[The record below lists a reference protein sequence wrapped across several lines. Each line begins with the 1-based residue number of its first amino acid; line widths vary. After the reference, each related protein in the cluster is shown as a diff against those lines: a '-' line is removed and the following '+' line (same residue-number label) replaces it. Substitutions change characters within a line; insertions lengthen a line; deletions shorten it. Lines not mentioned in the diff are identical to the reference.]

1 MLSATRKTV
10 TQGLTGAMMAILIT
24 ATPTMAQTEKDVIM
38 MPPKANKI
46 PHVMTEHGDSR
57 TDNYYWLR
65 DDARKDKQV
74 IDYLKAEN
82 AYTES
87 VMAAGKTLENTLYNE
102 MVERMAQNDASVPY
116 DYNGYTYQTIY
127 QEGKDFPIYQRKPI
141 GSDGEWEILVDGNER
156 AKGYEFYQLGDL
168 AISPDNK
175 RIAIAED
182 KEGRRNYTVAYKDL
196 TDKTWQENVLTNI
209 SANLVWAN
217 DSQTLFYV
225 DKDPQTLLPYQI
237 YRHQYGSDRKQDVKI
252 FEENDDRFYTWMEKS
267 KSEDYILVTI
277 ASSTTSTTS
286 EYRLIDANAPEKPMV
301 VFSPRQEGREY
312 YIDHFK
318 GEFYIRSNHESELY
332 GLYKTASIDA
342 PWQTVIA
349 PQPEVD
355 LESFELFN
363 RWLVLEERKQGLVS
377 LRQIDWKTGQSTNI
391 IFDDPVYMAWLSVNP
406 QADSEELRFGYT
418 SMTTPSSTYQWNM
431 QTKEKQ
437 LLKQQEVKGFKHD
450 LYESERIW
458 VKAQDGVEVPVSL
471 VYRKDLFKKGENP
484 ILIYGYGSYGSSI
497 DPSFSSARLSLLDRG
512 FVYAIVHVRGGGELG
527 KRWYNQG
534 KMEHKVNSFTDFIDA
549 TKYLINQGYGAP
561 KHVYAMG
568 GSAGGLLMGAV
579 INMAPE
585 LYRGVVAQVPFVDV
599 LTTMLDASI
608 PLTTGEYEE
617 WGDPADKDVYFRLK
631 SYSPYDN
638 VEAKAYPHLLV
649 TTGLHDSQVQ
659 YWEPAKWVAKLREL
673 KTDNN
678 LLLLETDMSAG
689 HGGKSGRFNRLRDT
703 AREYAFILMLEQP
716 DIYFKTQNIK

>member
-156 AKGYEFYQLGDL
+156 AKGHEFYQLGDL

-277 ASSTTSTTS
+277 ASSTTS

-391 IFDDPVYMAWLSVNP
+391 IFDDPVYMAWLSVNS

>member
-46 PHVMTEHGDSR
+46 PHVMTEHGDTR

-74 IDYLKAEN
+74 IDYLNAEN

-87 VMAAGKTLENTLYNE
+87 VMATGKTLENTLYNE

-156 AKGYEFYQLGDL
+156 AKGHEFYQLGDL

-196 TDKTWQENVLTNI
+196 TDNTWKENVLTNI

-277 ASSTTSTTS
+277 ASSTTS
-286 EYRLIDANAPEKPMV
+286 EYRLIDANAPQKPMV

-599 LTTMLDASI
+599 LTTMLDDSI

-617 WGDPADKDVYFRLK
+617 WGDPANKDVYFRLK

-638 VEAKAYPHLLV
+638 IEAKAYPHLLV

-678 LLLLETDMSAG
+678 LLLLETNMSAG

-716 DIYFKTQNIK
+716 DIYFKIQNIE

>member
-46 PHVMTEHGDSR
+46 PHVMTEHDDTR

-156 AKGYEFYQLGDL
+156 AKGHEFYQLGDL

-277 ASSTTSTTS
+277 ASSTTS